1 MSISDD
7 ISEEMTSE
15 ISLSPGVS
23 ITANA
28 TSLPPIAVPPP
39 IASPIAAPVVTTTA
53 TVTPPTTNVN
63 GDGDGSDK
71 DQIQDHSSKEKGVDE
86 LLDDLEQAEPSEAQI
101 AVSKLKESTHK
112 LTSALKTVG
121 SDIDSKFN
129 IVDQARSVDSQLG
142 VSKTVVSA
150 TTSLGNLF
158 GFAAERAKNILN
170 QDAVKNVSSS
180 LNETLEK
187 TGIKNVVG
195 RGMREV
201 QTLDEEH
208 KVSVHAVGALN
219 SGIDWMA
226 NTLQAS
232 SSDREKG
239 QQKDDFGDDEW
250 E

>member
-7 ISEEMTSE
+7 INEEMTSE

-39 IASPIAAPVVTTTA
+39 IASPIAAAVVTA

-158 GFAAERAKNILN
+158 GFAAERAKKYPQSRRCQECFIFF
-170 QDAVKNVSSS
+170 
-180 LNETLEK
+180 E
-187 TGIKNVVG
+187 
-195 RGMREV
+195 
-201 QTLDEEH
+201 
-208 KVSVHAVGALN
+208 
-219 SGIDWMA
+219 
-226 NTLQAS
+226 
-232 SSDREKG
+232 
-239 QQKDDFGDDEW
+239 
-250 E
+250 